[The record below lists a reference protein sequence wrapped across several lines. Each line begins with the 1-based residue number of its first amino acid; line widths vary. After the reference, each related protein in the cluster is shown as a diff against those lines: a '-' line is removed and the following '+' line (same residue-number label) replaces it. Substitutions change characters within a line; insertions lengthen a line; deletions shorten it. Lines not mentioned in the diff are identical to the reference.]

1 MRRPRMTVA
10 EKRFETLI
18 TRFVSA
24 GMVVDGSNRLVDS
37 PSWKMLNKETQ
48 DAYLTLI
55 ATKTR

>member
-1 MRRPRMTVA
+1 MTVA